1 MAVGYGQKTYKVG
14 LLLACKFIRK
24 YIVKWKI
31 QLEQNLSPA
40 AYELLLAVL
49 DAVELLTGLLEDP
62 TSADYVG

>member
-49 DAVELLTGLLEDP
+49 DAVEQLTGLLEDP